1 MSQLDTRMY
10 SERCTRRERRR
21 QGDMVT
27 DTGTREPSA
36 VGLSCHLRNVG
47 KGGGIIG
54 RWQQEQSTNY
64 IKEAVQGCLLSGE
77 SKN

>member
-1 MSQLDTRMY
+1 
-10 SERCTRRERRR
+10 
-21 QGDMVT
+21 MVT

-47 KGGGIIG
+47 KGAGIIG
-54 RWQQEQSTNY
+54 RCQQEQSTNY